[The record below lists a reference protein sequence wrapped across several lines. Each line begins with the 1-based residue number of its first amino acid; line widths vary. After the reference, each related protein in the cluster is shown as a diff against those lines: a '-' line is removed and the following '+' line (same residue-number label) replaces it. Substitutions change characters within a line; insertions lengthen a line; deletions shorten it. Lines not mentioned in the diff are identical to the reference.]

1 MVAVVPGNK
10 EWRGQR
16 RALIQAGR
24 GAVSQGLPNPV
35 SQSVLIGVG
44 LVLRDKLTAR
54 TDPGGPAAAAEIAA
68 RIAGKAIAAVAA
80 RDETAC
86 RRGCAFCCHFAVAA
100 SPPEVFRLARALRE
114 RTRDGST
121 ASVSAVIERAQSTRG
136 LTLEEITRACLPCVI
151 LVGSE
156 CSAYEA
162 RPITC
167 RQFLSRSAEACERNL
182 RGEPIE
188 IPTLKGAIN
197 AGVLCR
203 NLLLAAA
210 RSVGLSDNCYEL
222 AGALAIALA
231 DPEAER
237 RWLLGASVF
246 EGLPTAARP
255 ASAEAMIATYAE
267 LISAWA

>member
-1 MVAVVPGNK
+1 MVAVPPGSK
-10 EWRGQR
+10 ERREQR

-24 GAVSQGLPNPV
+24 RAVSQGLPNPV

-54 TDPGGPAAAAEIAA
+54 TDPHGASAAAEIATRLA
-68 RIAGKAIAAVAA
+68 DKAIEAVVA
-80 RDETAC
+80 RNEIAC

-114 RTRDGST
+114 RAREGST
-121 ASVSAVIERAQSTRG
+121 AVTTVIERAQATRD
-136 LTLEEITRACLPCVI
+136 LALEEITRACLPCAM
-151 LVGSE
+151 LAGSE

-210 RSVGLSDNCYEL
+210 RSAGLSDDCYEL

-231 DPEAER
+231 DPGAER
-237 RWLLGASVF
+237 RWLSGATVF
-246 EGLPTAARP
+246 EGLPAAARP
-255 ASAEAMIATYAE
+255 PSVQDMLDGYAA